1 MINIGVATNIMFTSS
16 ILSKSYIYNTR
27 EHLQTATSGNIAVL
41 NGTHRLKQLKILGI
55 SNIGVVQKIPPKKNP
70 LRRRRHRLKPVED
83 TIKVVDFILCQ
94 NQGCF

>member
-41 NGTHRLKQLKILGI
+41 NGTHRLKLNNKKILGTP
-55 SNIGVVQKIPPKKNP
+55 NIGVVQKIPPNNNP
-70 LRRRRHRLKPVED
+70 
-83 TIKVVDFILCQ
+83 
-94 NQGCF
+94 